1 MQMQDQTT
9 GELPSLA
16 EGRTGD
22 SYSLGEEIVRG
33 EVLRIVFTSDDGAYS
48 VVRLQTEEGREVT
61 LVGGLGGVIE
71 GQDLEASGRWERH
84 KEHGWQFRARSCRA
98 IMPHTETGV
107 RRYLASGII
116 PGIGPKL
123 AERIVDHFGM
133 ETLGVLEE
141 QSARLRE
148 IPGVGMKRIRQ
159 IKRSWQEH
167 QAQRDTFIFLQ
178 GLGLGP
184 GACSRILSRYG
195 QAAVDIVQRN
205 PYRLCGEVWG
215 IGFLTSDQLAFKL
228 GIEKENPLRLAAGIV
243 HTLQKLSEDGHTCYP
258 RERLLEKAAE
268 LLDAS
273 KEAVS
278 KGLERAVLDGAV
290 KVSPSAAVDLGDHAV
305 YERRL
310 YQAESGVARLLR
322 RFLSQR
328 QGGLRDSDVSLPP
341 EDAAILNQDQ
351 RQAVSRAFGERLSII
366 TGGPGVGKTM
376 VVGRI
381 VKLARRMKR
390 KVLLAAPTG
399 RAAKRLGE
407 SCNVEAKTI
416 HRMLKWD
423 PLERSFVHNIDR
435 PLRCDLLIVDEVS
448 MLDVE
453 LMNSLLCAVPVEAH
467 MLFVG
472 DRDQLP
478 SVGPGSV
485 LHDMIASGR
494 IAVTNLTEIYRQE
507 EGSRIVYNAHA
518 VNQGFMPELNHE
530 KSEELADFY
539 WIEQSDPQRVNEMI
553 ATMIAER
560 IPAKS
565 QFDPMNDVQV
575 LAPMN
580 KGVCGTIALNSKL
593 QETLN
598 PGPKSELWLGERCFR
613 HGDRIMQVVNN
624 YDKGVFNG
632 ELGQVISIDHEEN
645 RLTAAFDVGNIE
657 YEKVELDQ
665 LKLAYAVTVHKS
677 QGSEFPVVV
686 IPLLT
691 QHYIMLQRNL
701 VYTGMTRARRL
712 LIMIGTRKALA
723 VAIRNDRP
731 ALRYT
736 RLGTWLRENQAFEQE
751 IED

>member
-1 MQMQDQTT
+1 MQN
-9 GELPSLA
+9 ELSSVLSSNL
-16 EGRTGD
+16 EGREGD
-22 SYSLGEEIVRG
+22 RFSLGEETVRG
-33 EVLRIVFTSDDGAYS
+33 EVLRVVFTSDDGAYT
-48 VVRLQTEEGREVT
+48 VLRLQAEGGREMT
-61 LVGGLGGVIE
+61 LVGGMGGVLE
-71 GQDLEASGRWERH
+71 GQDVEASGRWERH
-84 KEHGWQFRARSCRA
+84 KEHGWQFRVRTCKA
-98 IMPHTETGV
+98 ILPHTETGV

-123 AERIVDHFGM
+123 AERIVAHFGT
-133 ETLGVLEE
+133 ETLSVLED

-148 IPGVGMKRIRQ
+148 IPGLGMKRIRQ
-159 IKRSWQEH
+159 IKQSWQEH
-167 QAQRDTFIFLQ
+167 QAQRDTYIFFQ

-184 GACSRILSRYG
+184 GACNRILARYG
-195 QAAVDIVQRN
+195 QAAVEIVQRN

-215 IGFLTSDQLAFKL
+215 IGFLTSDQLALKM
-228 GIEKENPLRLAAGIV
+228 GIDKDNPLRLAAGIAY
-243 HTLQKLSEDGHTCYP
+243 TLQKLSEDGHTCYP
-258 RERLLEKAAE
+258 RQKLLEKAAD

-273 KEAVS
+273 LDAVIT
-278 KGLERAVLDGAV
+278 GLDRAVLDGAV
-290 KVSPSAAVDLGDHAV
+290 IVSKAVAADLDDYVV

-310 YQAESGVARLLR
+310 FQAETGVAERLLR
-322 RFLSQR
+322 FMAQR
-328 QGGLRDSDVSLPP
+328 QGGMQKIEVELPS
-341 EDAAILNQDQ
+341 EDLAILNQAQ
-351 RQAVSRAFGERLSII
+351 RQAVSRVFESRLSII

-381 VKLARRMKR
+381 VQLARRLKQ

-407 SCNVEAKTI
+407 SCRVEAKTI
-416 HRMLKWD
+416 HRMLRWD
-423 PLERSFVHNIDR
+423 PQERSFAHNADR

-448 MLDVE
+448 MLDIE
-453 LMNSLLCAVPVEAH
+453 LMNSLLDAVPVEAH
-467 MLFVG
+467 LLFVG

-494 IAVTNLTEIYRQE
+494 VAVTNLTEIYRQE
-507 EGSRIVYNAHA
+507 EGSRIVFSAHA
-518 VNQGFMPELNHE
+518 VNRGNIPDLNNKNRE
-530 KSEELADFY
+530 DPADFY
-539 WIEQSDPQRVNEMI
+539 WVEQSDPHRVNELI

-560 IPAKS
+560 IPAKFN
-565 QFDPMNDVQV
+565 FDPMSDVQV

-580 KGVCGTIALNSKL
+580 KGVCGTLALNSKL
-593 QETLN
+593 QATLN
-598 PGPKSELWLGERCFR
+598 PGPKSELFLGERCFR
-613 HGDRIMQVVNN
+613 LHDRVMQVVNN

-632 ELGQVISIDHEEN
+632 ELGQVIEIDHEEN
-645 RLTAAFDVGNIE
+645 RLTVAFDVGNIE
-657 YEKVELDQ
+657 YERVELDQ
-665 LKLAYAVTVHKS
+665 LKLAYAVTVNKS

-686 IPLLT
+686 MPLLT

-736 RLGTWLRENQAFEQE
+736 RLKVWLAEPDKLRAEAGN
-751 IED
+751 